1 MDDLK
6 LMTVRALRELAK
18 THLGSGYSK
27 LKTKAELIT
36 ALAKKLADDAK
47 AAAKPK
53 PEPKVEAK
61 KPEPKVEAKKPEPKV
76 EAKKPEAKK
85 PEPTIEAKK
94 AEPNAVEA
102 KKPEPVAKKTEPGAP
117 TKPAKPGQKPVDL
130 AALRIGAIEPDELEK
145 AELVEEAVESEV
157 AIEVA
162 AEEAVVETVEAEAPP
177 KKEEPKPRV
186 MSQAE
191 IDLLNENLGELPWGY
206 GDDAVTLA
214 ARDPH
219 TLWVYW
225 DFNEQTVNR
234 VRSGLKNARAVL
246 RLYDAGQLVREVDIA
261 LEARS
266 WYLSHIT
273 PGRHYR
279 AEIHFVGERG
289 KHERV
294 GHTSNPIGA
303 PGEGPSP
310 IVEDRFVTL
319 PWEVPIVRS
328 TELLQKPH
336 EGSPFADAGRDALMA
351 LAESGLHHEELVDGA
366 PGRVEVTVEVVR
378 GLGGSESLVERRRRI
393 AGENGRVNVRS
404 SGQWTSSRPG

>member
-1 MDDLK
+1 
-6 LMTVRALRELAK
+6 
-18 THLGSGYSK
+18 
-27 LKTKAELIT
+27 
-36 ALAKKLADDAK
+36 
-47 AAAKPK
+47 
-53 PEPKVEAK
+53 PEPK

-76 EAKKPEAKK
+76 EAKKAEPKK
-85 PEPTIEAKK
+85 PEPK
-94 AEPNAVEA
+94 VE
-102 KKPEPVAKKTEPGAP
+102 AKKTEPGAP

-130 AALRIGAIEPDELEK
+130 AALRLGAVEPEELAEIAEEAETDE
-145 AELVEEAVESEV
+145 AEEAVEAEV

-162 AEEAVVETVEAEAPP
+162 AEEAEAVEVEAPK

-225 DFNEQTVNR
+225 DFAEQTVQR
-234 VRSGLKNARAVL
+234 VRSGLKNPRAVL

-273 PGRHYR
+273 PGRKYR

-289 KHERV
+289 KHQRL
-294 GHTSNPIGA
+294 GQTSNPIGA

-310 IVEDRFVTL
+310 VIDDRFVTL

-328 TELLQKPH
+328 TALLEKPH
-336 EGSPFADAGRDALMA
+336 DGGPFADAGRDALMA

-393 AGENGRVNVRS
+393 AGEGGRVNVRS
-404 SGQWTSSRPG
+404 SGQWTSSRQG